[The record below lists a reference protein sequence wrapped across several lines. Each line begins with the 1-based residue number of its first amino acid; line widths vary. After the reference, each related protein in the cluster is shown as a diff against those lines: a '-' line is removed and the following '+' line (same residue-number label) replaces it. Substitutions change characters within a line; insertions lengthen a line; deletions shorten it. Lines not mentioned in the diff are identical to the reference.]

1 MAFLEVENLYFKYNR
16 IWVLNGIS
24 LEGSEGELLALV
36 GPSGCGKTTLLRILV
51 GILTPQRGTIRV
63 NKVDLLNLPIEKRKI
78 GYVPQNQALFP
89 HLTVYGNLSFGLHG
103 HTKEEVHTRVLELAR
118 LGGLLELL
126 ERRPYELSGGQSQR
140 VALLRALAPSP
151 NLILLDEPLSNVDS
165 HLREQLAM
173 YIRKLQKNEAIT
185 TLFVTHD
192 LQEAKM
198 LADRLV
204 IMDEGKTLQVGSPK
218 TVNLHPKSLKVA
230 MTLGLKNILLINTVS
245 LDKEKSEH
253 IIHTDLGEIRIPESR
268 IQIPPQARGIHLDP
282 LHLSVAKAQFDDTLP
297 PNSLYGEI
305 IAIVPEPMIHKSV
318 VLISVTASTS
328 SPILPARNQQTM
340 IRTYGPIEEDFFHLE
355 DKVTVKI
362 DPGAVRF
369 YS

>member
-1 MAFLEVENLYFKYNR
+1 M
-16 IWVLNGIS
+16 LNGIS

-51 GILTPQRGTIRV
+51 GILTPQGGTVRV
-63 NKVDLLNLPIEKRKI
+63 NKINLLTLPIEKRKI

-89 HLTVYGNLSFGLHG
+89 HLTVYGNLAFGLHG
-103 HTKEEVHTRVLELAR
+103 QEKEKLKTRVLELAR
-118 LGGLLELL
+118 LGGLGELL
-126 ERRPYELSGGQSQR
+126 ERRPHELSGGQSQR

-173 YIRKLQKNEAIT
+173 YIRKLQKKEAIT

-218 TVNLHPKSLKVA
+218 SVNLHPRSLEVA
-230 MTLGLKNILLINTVS
+230 KTLGLKNILQISTVS
-245 LDKEKSEH
+245 LDKEKSEYV
-253 IIHTDLGEIRIPESR
+253 IHTDLGEIRIPDSKM
-268 IQIPPQARGIHLDP
+268 QVPPHARGIRLDP
-282 LHLSVAKAQFDDTLP
+282 SQLTVAKAQFDDPLP
-297 PNSLYGEI
+297 PNCFLGEI
-305 IAIVPEPMIHKSV
+305 IAIVPEPLIHKSV
-318 VLISVTASTS
+318 VLISVTASVTS
-328 SPILPARNQQTM
+328 PGLPERNQDSI
-340 IRTYGPIEEDFFHLE
+340 IRTYVPIEDDLFHLE

-362 DPGAVRF
+362 NPGAVRF